1 MKNHKAVKLDKINE
15 ESLNESIN
23 NENGENIESKGKSG
37 NIWNKLEKFI
47 NSWYFVLFIG
57 FLILAK
63 TFLFYYHTIAVNEQ
77 LYSDTIIGTISFVV
91 VIICFLFVLPNR
103 ARVVTSI
110 VVDFIIS
117 FVLFGDNIYY
127 NYSNSVLS
135 IAQITNLQYGGE
147 IMSTLPMVL
156 KLKKVKRLKNN

>member
-1 MKNHKAVKLDKINE
+1 MEENKILDK
-15 ESLNESIN
+15 LNKFTNSI
-23 NENGENIESKGKSG
+23 
-37 NIWNKLEKFI
+37 
-47 NSWYFVLFIG
+47 YFVIIIGLF
-57 FLILAK
+57 ILAK

-103 ARVVTSI
+103 GRIITSI
-110 VVDFIIS
+110 VIDFIIS
-117 FVLFGDNIYY
+117 LVLFGDNIYY

-147 IMSTLPMVL
+147 IISTLPMVL
-156 KLKKVKRLKNN
+156 KLYQVLYFIDIIILFVLLITKKVKIYTKNKKTKKQ